1 MSSGLGRARTDF
13 VFLSAIVLFLVIAV
27 MAWWRVQPVDVP
39 SGAAERTG
47 FSAVRAQEVLKGLL
61 ADQRPHPVDSAANRA
76 VADRI
81 SARLQQLGYQPRVV
95 ERVSCNQNTQTCAR
109 VKDIVASTEGSVD
122 GKSVVFSAHYESVGA
137 GPGASDDGAGV
148 ASMLEIARLL
158 KERPPGRN
166 RVIFLFDDGEEAGLL
181 GARMIADDPEL
192 KGAAAVINAEARGTS
207 GQSAMFETG
216 AASGW
221 LVDTFARSSVR
232 PLTNSLLNTLYSLLP
247 NDTDL
252 SVFKA
257 NGMQGLNFAFGGNV
271 ERYHTP
277 LDNLEHIDLRSVQQQ
292 GDNLYGLAKAL
303 QSGDLNRV
311 GSTRN
316 PLYTDILGT
325 AVVRIP
331 VPRALVGGVVL
342 LVAMV
347 IAARRLRRHVGY
359 RLKDVARG
367 VAVLPVALVVGGAT
381 AYLAMYA
388 MSLAHATTMPWH
400 TATGANRVV
409 LWALVALATTW
420 SLRLLVRGADPA
432 GVWVGLGHAWL
443 ICLVLVAIAL
453 PGASYLFL
461 LPGVVLVICAFAA
474 TYLVAKGGRHRLA
487 SLVLISALGCFL
499 VVLPLV
505 VLLEIMLGYNALYG
519 TVGAGILI
527 AAAVAWLAPPLCHRQ
542 LRSYRYT
549 SGALVAAVLLAA
561 WFSVRAPAYTADAP
575 QPLNLIYFQG
585 TDGATRLVAEA
596 SGRQPPHGV
605 LEAMGPSTTLAQV
618 FPWTPN
624 RFYAAP
630 VPSATLPQAN
640 IEVLGTESTGK
651 GRRITVQLHAGPSV
665 AGLVLV
671 VPTKAGLRSI
681 AVEGGP
687 SLTYP
692 AAGSND
698 YQAFNCRGESCDGM
712 RLVLD
717 VANDAPTPVTL
728 IRISAGLPA
737 SFEAISR
744 LRAPLAVPRNG
755 GDESWALTGVHI

>member
-1 MSSGLGRARTDF
+1 MSSGLGKARTDF
-13 VFLSAIVLFLVIAV
+13 VFFAAIFLFLVIAV
-27 MAWWRVQPVDVP
+27 FAWWRVQPVDIP
-39 SGAAERTG
+39 PGAAGESG
-47 FSAVRAQEVLKGLL
+47 FSAVRAQDVLKDLL

-81 SARLQQLGYQPRVV
+81 AARLQQLGYQPRVV
-95 ERVSCNQNTQTCAR
+95 DRVSCNQKTQTCAR
-109 VKDIVASTEGSVD
+109 VKNILASTEGSVD
-122 GKSVVFSAHYESVGA
+122 AKSVVFSAHYDSVGA

-148 ASMLEIARLL
+148 ATMLEIARLL
-158 KERPPGRN
+158 KQRPPGRN

-216 AASGW
+216 GASGW
-221 LVDTFARSSVR
+221 LVDAFARSSSR
-232 PLTNSLLNTLYSLLP
+232 PLTNSLLNTLYALLP

-252 SVFKA
+252 TVFKA

-303 QSGDLNRV
+303 QGADLNRV
-311 GSTRN
+311 GSARN
-316 PLYTDILGT
+316 PLYTDIMGA

-331 VPRALVGGVVL
+331 VPWALIGGIVL

-347 IAARRLRRHVGY
+347 IAARRLRRHTGY
-359 RLKDVARG
+359 RLKDVMRG

-388 MSLAHATTMPWH
+388 MSLMHATTMPWH

-409 LWALVALATTW
+409 LWALVALTTTG

-461 LPGVVLVICAFAA
+461 LPGIVLVICAFAA
-474 TYLVAKGGRHRLA
+474 GYLVARGGRHRLA
-487 SLVLISALGCFL
+487 SLVLVSALGCFL

-505 VLLEIMLGYNALYG
+505 ALLEIMLGYNALYG
-519 TVGAGILI
+519 TLGAGILI

-549 SGALVAAVLLAA
+549 SVALVAAVLLAA

-585 TDGATRLVAEA
+585 SDGGARLVAEA
-596 SGRQPPHGV
+596 SGRRPPHGV

-618 FPWTPN
+618 FPWTSN
-624 RFYAAP
+624 RFYAAT
-630 VPSATLPQAN
+630 VSSATLPQASLD
-640 IEVLGTESTGK
+640 VLGAKATEK
-651 GRRITVQLHAGPSV
+651 GRRITVQLHSGPSV
-665 AGLVLV
+665 TGLVLV
-671 VPTKAGLRSI
+671 VPAKAGLRSI
-681 AVEGGP
+681 AVDGGP
-687 SLTYP
+687 SVMYRAP
-692 AAGSND
+692 GSSE
-698 YQAFNCRGESCDGM
+698 YHAFNCRGESCDGM
-712 RLVLD
+712 QLVID

-728 IRISAGLPA
+728 IRISAGLP
-737 SFEAISR
+737 SSLETISR
-744 LRAPLAVPRNG
+744 QRVPLAVPRTD
-755 GDESWALTGVHI
+755 GDESWVLTGVQI